1 MTGNIAARRYA
12 RALFAIGQKQG
23 LAELDAFGS
32 ELSAVAKAVEESPA
46 LARLF
51 RNPLFSIEEKRAVL
65 AKLLQAAGAGQT
77 VSNFCN
83 LLADK
88 GRLADLPDI
97 NAFYSLLLDAEKG
110 IIRGELVTA
119 IKLAK
124 AKRDAVKEQLEKQ
137 AGQKIELNFSVDK
150 DILGGVVLKVGDRVL
165 DASLR
170 AQLGILKDNIK
181 RGE

>member
-23 LAELDAFGS
+23 LAELDTFGS
-32 ELSAVAKAVEESPA
+32 ELLAIANAVEETPA

-51 RNPLFSIEEKRAVL
+51 GNPLFSTDEKRAVL
-65 AKLLQAAGAGQT
+65 AALLKVAGAGQT

-83 LLADK
+83 LLVDK
-88 GRLADLPDI
+88 GRLAILPEI
-97 NAFYSLLLDAEKG
+97 NVYYSLLLDAEKG
-110 IIRGELVTA
+110 VIRGELVTA
-119 IKLAK
+119 IELGQ
-124 AKRDAVKEQLEKQ
+124 AKRDTVKATLEKQ
-137 AGQKIELNFSVDK
+137 AGQKIELSFSVDK
-150 DILGGVVLKVGDRVL
+150 EILGGVMLKVGDRVL

-170 AQLGILKDNIK
+170 AQLGILKDTIK